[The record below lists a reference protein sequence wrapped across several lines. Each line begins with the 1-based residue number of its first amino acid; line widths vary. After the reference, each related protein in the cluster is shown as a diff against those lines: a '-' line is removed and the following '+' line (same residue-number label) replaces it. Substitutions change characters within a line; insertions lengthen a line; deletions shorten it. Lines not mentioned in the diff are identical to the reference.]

1 MSRGLGDRREPV
13 RTVPPGVGF
22 GNVLLLRFVAFF
34 VRKWS
39 RWIARV
45 MRRGQRRRYPA
56 GDDATRRTRQEEAL
70 FRRAMGNPCHREAI
84 GRLRLGD
91 TSGNRDSHR
100 NGRGNHYWCHQ
111 CHPREAL
118 APSSQTYFP
127 KNWMPRDL
135 PLRRTLLEVAA
146 AIARPAH
153 RRK

>member
-1 MSRGLGDRREPV
+1 MSCGLGDRGESV

-70 FRRAMGNPCHREAI
+70 LRRAMGNPRHREEDCVGETRQAI
-84 GRLRLGD
+84 ETPTEAGEETITDAINVTLENHWHQALKPTFPRTGCLKIYLSKGR
-91 TSGNRDSHR
+91 
-100 NGRGNHYWCHQ
+100 C
-111 CHPREAL
+111 
-118 APSSQTYFP
+118 
-127 KNWMPRDL
+127 
-135 PLRRTLLEVAA
+135 
-146 AIARPAH
+146 
-153 RRK
+153 